1 LSGDDEKPI
10 ALREVCERCSRPIF
24 PTRPG
29 STASILHRPGFCNCA
44 LQDAL
49 KKTNEM
55 GKDPLGMP
63 PPASDSAIAKSNQNG
78 PPDTGPGAANQEE
91 NADPGFKIKLPTGT
105 AEVPKFPGPDA
116 RGNNRLTQS
125 DIVRPPGSKFD
136 PNIQLP
142 DLIEEGYTF
151 FDRVGKGTMGYVYQA
166 KSEHLDALLAIKIFH
181 RAPFKNKRTL
191 KRLEQEASVALG
203 ISHPHLA
210 SVYKFGI
217 SQKEYPYIV
226 MDFMAGPTLAEVLLQ
241 EGFLDTTRALD
252 VFIQIAEGL
261 EYAHEEKLL
270 HRGLKPNNIYV
281 LVSTGGRDFIKVSD
295 FGIAKVL
302 PNPGRETKYMT
313 PQGEEF
319 GNPNYMSPEQCLG
332 NRLDARSDIYS
343 FGCIMYECLSG
354 KVPHGSSNAMR
365 VAFKQVSEEAKS
377 LIDRFT
383 DLDIPKDLD
392 NVILA
397 CLEKNPEDR
406 FRQVKDLRLAL
417 EAVRDNKKP
426 RLPSAVAFSGSKSI
440 KGGHN
445 LIDKLL
451 RPIKIKMQKLI
462 RKSKSRLKNPKT
474 NNQH

>member
-1 LSGDDEKPI
+1 
-10 ALREVCERCSRPIF
+10 V
-24 PTRPG
+24 
-29 STASILHRPGFCNCA
+29 
-44 LQDAL
+44 
-49 KKTNEM
+49 
-55 GKDPLGMP
+55 
-63 PPASDSAIAKSNQNG
+63 
-78 PPDTGPGAANQEE
+78 
-91 NADPGFKIKLPTGT
+91 
-105 AEVPKFPGPDA
+105 
-116 RGNNRLTQS
+116 
-125 DIVRPPGSKFD
+125 
-136 PNIQLP
+136 
-142 DLIEEGYTF
+142 
-151 FDRVGKGTMGYVYQA
+151 
-166 KSEHLDALLAIKIFH
+166 HLDALLAIKIFH

-226 MDFMAGPTLAEVLLQ
+226 MDFMAGPTLAEVLLL
-241 EGFLDTTRALD
+241 EGFLDTARALD

-261 EYAHEEKLL
+261 EYAHDEKLL
-270 HRGLKPNNIYV
+270 HRGLKPSNIYV
-281 LVSTGGRDFIKVSD
+281 LVSTGGRDFVKVSD

-377 LIDRFT
+377 LIERFT

-397 CLEKNPEDR
+397 CLEKDPADR
-406 FRQVKDLRLAL
+406 FASIKELRLAL
-417 EAVRDNKKP
+417 EAVRDDKKP
-426 RLPSAVAFSGSKSI
+426 RLPSAIPFRGTKSI
-440 KGGHN
+440 AAGHS

-451 RPIKIKMQKLI
+451 RPIKIKMLKLI
-462 RKSKSRLKNPKT
+462 RKSKSKQKNTK
-474 NNQH
+474 NDKAH

>member
-1 LSGDDEKPI
+1 LSAESDKPI
-10 ALREVCERCSRPIF
+10 VLKEVCEYCSKPIF

-29 STASILHRPGFCNCA
+29 STSSILHRPGFCNCA
-44 LQDAL
+44 LQHAL
-49 KKTNEM
+49 HKARTN
-55 GKDPLGMP
+55 D
-63 PPASDSAIAKSNQNG
+63 AIALDKKAMANMHETYLESALE
-78 PPDTGPGAANQEE
+78 DKAAEE
-91 NADPGFKIKLPTGT
+91 DPGHKIKLTGT
-105 AEVPKFPGPDA
+105 AEVPKLELDGL
-116 RGNNRLTQS
+116 RSQRLTRD

-136 PNIQLP
+136 PNVQLT
-142 DLIEEGYTF
+142 DLIADGFSF

-203 ISHPHLA
+203 IAHPHLA
-210 SVYKFGI
+210 SVYKFGV
-217 SQKEYPYIV
+217 SQNDYPYIV
-226 MDFMAGPTLAEVLLQ
+226 MDFMAGPSLAEVLSE
-241 EGFLDTTRALD
+241 EGFLDTARALD
-252 VFIQIAEGL
+252 VFIQTAEGL
-261 EYAHEEKLL
+261 EYAHAEKLL
-270 HRGLKPNNIYV
+270 HRGLKPSNIYV
-281 LVSTGGRDFIKVSD
+281 LVSTGGRDFIKISD

-343 FGCIMYECLSG
+343 LGCIMYECLSG

-377 LIDRFT
+377 LVERFT

-392 NVILA
+392 DVILA
-397 CLEKNPEDR
+397 CLEKDPDR
-406 FRQVKDLRLAL
+406 RFASVKDLRLAL

-426 RLPSAVAFSGSKSI
+426 KLPKIISFTGVNSVSSGQRF
-440 KGGHN
+440 
-445 LIDKLL
+445 IDKL
-451 RPIKIKMQKLI
+451 IKLI
-462 RKSKSRLKNPKT
+462 KKPAPLKKTSKKKT
-474 NNQH
+474 

>member
-1 LSGDDEKPI
+1 LSRDLVLSADSEKAI
-10 ALREVCERCSRPIF
+10 VLREVCERCSKPIF

-44 LQDAL
+44 LLNAL
-49 KKTNEM
+49 KKGGEGAPL
-55 GKDPLGMP
+55 GKDGQAGPGNFSNPAETYLESV
-63 PPASDSAIAKSNQNG
+63 ASDQG
-78 PPDTGPGAANQEE
+78 QG
-91 NADPGFKIKLPTGT
+91 ADPGFKIKLPTGT
-105 AEVPKFPGPDA
+105 TEVPKMPASGQPGH
-116 RGNNRLTQS
+116 NKLTQG
-125 DIVRPPGSKFD
+125 DMARPPGTKFD
-136 PNIQLP
+136 PNVQLT
-142 DLIEEGYTF
+142 DLIAEGYTF

-217 SQKEYPYIV
+217 SEKEYPYIV

-241 EGFLDTTRALD
+241 EGFLDTARALD

-261 EYAHEEKLL
+261 EYAHAEKLL
-270 HRGLKPNNIYV
+270 HRGLKPSNIYV

-319 GNPNYMSPEQCLG
+319 GNPNYMSPEQCQG
-332 NRLDARSDIYS
+332 NRLDTRSDIYS
-343 FGCIMYECLSG
+343 LGCIMYECLSG
-354 KVPHGSSNAMR
+354 KVPHGSSNAVR
-365 VAFKQVSEEAKS
+365 VALKQVSEEARS
-377 LIDRFT
+377 LIERFT
-383 DLDIPKDLD
+383 DLDIPEDLD
-392 NVILA
+392 TIILT
-397 CLEKNPEDR
+397 CLEKDPDDR
-406 FRQVKDLRLAL
+406 FASVKDLRLAL

-426 RLPSAVAFSGSKSI
+426 KIPSAMAFSSKKSI
-440 KGGHN
+440 KGGHALVGKGLQ
-445 LIDKLL
+445 LIRIL
-451 RPIKIKMQKLI
+451 RAKMLKKIKG
-462 RKSKSRLKNPKT
+462 KT
-474 NNQH
+474 H